1 MPTIS
6 VLLPTYKPNKEFLR
20 HAMQSLLS
28 QTYTDWELIICNEPT
43 ETNTKEFLSPFLLE
57 DDRIQ
62 YYENPTQ
69 LGIGG
74 NWNQCLEKASGT
86 YVQYLFQ
93 DDWWE
98 PAYLETCIKRFEQHK
113 EIGFVCTMHHN
124 KFEDSFG
131 QKHYYD
137 DVQKLRQQH
146 AGKRHNGLEFLQMWL
161 KRGLH
166 PNLIGEPPFVCMRK
180 KVMDQV
186 GKFSEVLPQFLD
198 SEYWIRLLQRTDFYY
213 EQTPLGTF
221 RVHEAG
227 ASAQHQLANKGL
239 TDRLFMLS
247 ALTKSTQRSIRSNA
261 KKSLKTHFPRM
272 IQKYFARKTMGSSA
286 FKGDSMLKKFALNH
300 PWLTISSFIKVAIY
314 YDHYDALNKQLSH
327 Q

>member
-1 MPTIS
+1 MSTIS
-6 VLLPTYKPNKEFLR
+6 VLLPTYKPNKDFLR
-20 HAMQSLLS
+20 TAMESLLN
-28 QTYTDWELIICNEPT
+28 QTFTDWELVICNEPSDT
-43 ETNTKEFLSPFLLE
+43 DTKEILSPFLLE
-57 DDRIQ
+57 DGRIQ
-62 YYENPTQ
+62 YHENPTQ

-74 NWNQCLEKASGT
+74 NWNECLAKATGT

-98 PAYLETCIKRFEQHK
+98 PGYLANCIKRFESDTT
-113 EIGFVCTMHHN
+113 IGFVCTMHTN
-124 KFEDSFG
+124 KFEDSFE

-137 DVQKLRQQH
+137 DVQKLRQQFT
-146 AGKRHNGLEFLQMWL
+146 GKRHNGLEFLQMWL

-166 PNLIGEPPFVCMRK
+166 PNLIGEPPFVCIRK
-180 KVMDQV
+180 KLMEET
-186 GKFSEVLPQFLD
+186 GKFSEHLPQFLD

-213 EQTPLGTF
+213 EKTPLGTF

-227 ASAQHQLANKGL
+227 ASAHHQLHNKGL

-247 ALTKSTQRSIRSNA
+247 ALTKSKQKSIRNNA

-272 IQKYFARKTMGSSA
+272 IQKYFARKKMGSGA
-286 FKGDSMLKKFALNH
+286 VKGDSQLKKFGLSH

-314 YDHYDALNKQLSH
+314 YDYYEQLNKQLNH
-327 Q
+327 